1 MAKNL
6 PAMQGMW
13 VQSVSQEDS
22 LQEEIASD
30 STILARRIQW
40 TEEPGGLQS
49 ITSLR
54 VGHD

>member
-6 PAMQGMW
+6 PGMQGMW
-13 VQSVSQEDS
+13 VQSVSQEDP

-49 ITSLR
+49 MTSLR
-54 VGHD
+54 VRHD